1 MGFNAKK
8 LDERNNIFYKK
19 KLLSTNGN
27 NHGKTTLL
35 SMKCTMLK
43 DERVISRKYLILK
56 RLKFC

>member
-19 KLLSTNGN
+19 KLLSINGN

-35 SMKCTMLK
+35 SMKYIMLK
-43 DERVISRKYLILK
+43 DEWVV
-56 RLKFC
+56 